1 MTNNTNAPTE
11 WVTVP
16 RVATEQKSFSDWF
29 RDNLYDE
36 NIGVVENAIKRSSAK
51 AAWVARSWLSDSP
64 ECEDGGAACIDCMC
78 SGQCRGAA
86 PPAPE
91 AGWRPIETGPV
102 NVEVLALYKGRRH
115 VIAMQRS
122 ADDSPSGWC
131 HHEAFG
137 NDGPFRGLTHWAPLL
152 PAPTAGT
159 NTTEGA

>member
-16 RVATEQKSFSDWF
+16 RLATEEMLKAGQPTLCIGLDW
-29 RDNLYDE
+29 
-36 NIGVVENAIKRSSAK
+36 
-51 AAWVARSWLSDSP
+51 AWLEMVR
-64 ECEDGGAACIDCMC
+64 
-78 SGQCRGAA
+78 AA

-91 AGWRPIETGPV
+91 AGWQPIETGPV
-102 NVEVLALYKGRRH
+102 NVEVLALYKGARR

-131 HHEAFG
+131 HQEAFG

-152 PAPTAGT
+152 PTPPAGT